1 MSARLRVLPPACSVL
16 VVVLP
21 FPQQILLAPPLV
33 LPPACSVLVLALP
46 FRQQIMS
53 APPLELHPAYLVS
66 VLALQFHQQ
75 MLSMPAARSVLI
87 HLLLVPVLPHHKLP
101 VLLEFSVPI
110 GRPQSLQALVPHLV
124 LLPLLCLDL
133 EHLRLLLLLQPP
145 QLQSLDQHSVP
156 LVGPAFP
163 FVSTS
168 LTNSS
173 PQPIFGNSNFPFTA
187 IPGNNNQMDMED
199 SMTEDSVHASSPA
212 VAFSQPSVSPSPGG
226 FGFGSTPY
234 QFQFGSQ
241 QNTAAQN
248 PSPFAASGS
257 FGGGG
262 SFSLG
267 SNDPEKSG
275 RKIVK
280 VNRNK
285 NRRK

>member
-1 MSARLRVLPPACSVL
+1 
-16 VVVLP
+16 
-21 FPQQILLAPPLV
+21 
-33 LPPACSVLVLALP
+33 
-46 FRQQIMS
+46 
-53 APPLELHPAYLVS
+53 
-66 VLALQFHQQ
+66 
-75 MLSMPAARSVLI
+75 
-87 HLLLVPVLPHHKLP
+87 
-101 VLLEFSVPI
+101 
-110 GRPQSLQALVPHLV
+110 
-124 LLPLLCLDL
+124 
-133 EHLRLLLLLQPP
+133 
-145 QLQSLDQHSVP
+145 
-156 LVGPAFP
+156 
-163 FVSTS
+163 
-168 LTNSS
+168 
-173 PQPIFGNSNFPFTA
+173 
-187 IPGNNNQMDMED
+187 MDMED

-212 VAFSQPSVSPSPGG
+212 VAFSQPSVLPSPGG

-241 QNTAAQN
+241 QNTVAQN